1 MGRGGPG
8 SSIWWKSWP
17 AECLTSRIPEWL
29 QSRGCYMPPSLPLFQ
44 REGWWRLSTSCS
56 FTVWKMAEVVIRGTR
71 VDFGSKFFFP
81 RGATPGLETN
91 RHSGSKLGSGSVQHL
106 IRIPYQGS
114 TPVQGRGRKG
124 EAELPCKHSKASS
137 DPFGV
142 VFPFISTPWVAA
154 VGPRPP
160 QEVQA
165 LCIHQSCPSL
175 PSPEEDCM
183 SQLQEPGVKPR
194 CMRFHIF

>member
-1 MGRGGPG
+1 M
-8 SSIWWKSWP
+8 
-17 AECLTSRIPEWL
+17 
-29 QSRGCYMPPSLPLFQ
+29 
-44 REGWWRLSTSCS
+44 STSCS

-81 RGATPGLETN
+81 RGATPRLETN

-137 DPFGV
+137 DLFGV
-142 VFPFISTPWVAA
+142 VFPLSVHLEWQLWDL
-154 VGPRPP
+154 GHPRKYR
-160 QEVQA
+160 

-183 SQLQEPGVKPR
+183 LQLQEPGVKPR